1 MGRFSKDSVL
11 DTMARTGM
19 VPVFYNPDV
28 DTAKAVLKACFDG
41 GVRLFEFANRGPAA
55 REVFKSLAE
64 YVPANLPELILGA
77 GTVMDRE
84 AAEFFMDNGA
94 EFIVGPMFNPEVAVV
109 CNQRGIPYM
118 PGCGTVTEVWTAQQ
132 AGCEVCKV
140 FPGDVLGPAF
150 VKGLLA
156 PMPWSKVMVTGGVK
170 PEKENLEA
178 WFKAGAICVGMGGNL
193 FPKDALEKKDWAKI
207 TALCKESIQTIAGL

>member
-1 MGRFSKDSVL
+1 
-11 DTMARTGM
+11 MARTGM

-84 AAEFFMDNGA
+84 AAER
-94 EFIVGPMFNPEVAVV
+94 V
-109 CNQRGIPYM
+109 
-118 PGCGTVTEVWTAQQ
+118 
-132 AGCEVCKV
+132 KV
-140 FPGDVLGPAF
+140 ILSGEGSDELF
-150 VKGLLA
+150 
-156 PMPWSKVMVTGGVK
+156 GGYV
-170 PEKENLEA
+170 
-178 WFKAGAICVGMGGNL
+178 I
-193 FPKDALEKKDWAKI
+193 
-207 TALCKESIQTIAGL
+207 